1 MHFLQFLASSISL
14 FTVIGAASTPPTVTV
29 KNGTLQGRHNE
40 QWDQDFF
47 LGIPYAQPPLGDLR
61 FRWPQSIEEKWNG
74 TRDAMEYGYSC
85 YQYKSNFNLSED
97 CLTLNVVRP
106 SGYDNQSLPVLL
118 WIYGGGLYA
127 GSSADPQYNLSGI
140 VNTASESGQPFIGV
154 SINYRLGV
162 WGFLQNPAILN
173 EGSSNAGLLDQRM
186 AMMWVQENIAA
197 FGGNPKKV
205 TVWGESA
212 GAQSIGLHMHSFGGR
227 DDGLFSSAIL
237 ESGGPVGAS
246 LNPIPF
252 YTSAFENLTRTVGCY
267 DGGSGQ
273 YATAHTEALACLR
286 NLTSEQLFNSN
297 YTVVWNP
304 IVDGTF
310 LTAYPSQLAAA
321 GHFIRVPLLTG
332 ANTDEGISFSAHGL
346 DNSTAIFNNL
356 LYWRNYELSPPSI
369 RTLLDLYPPI
379 PAQGVPYG
387 NPSNATYPSLGA
399 QWRRDAAIGGDLVMI
414 AQRRK
419 TAREFV
425 AGGVDN
431 VFSYRFDTPL
441 WNDTPPIGATHFD
454 NVVFSFQNISGA
466 LGPLPEFEN
475 FRELSRGIGRAY
487 ASFVWEGQPNG
498 AQGVTGGVG
507 GGKGD
512 NVTGL
517 PFWPRYKLDSPT
529 NIVLNANGSWVE
541 ADTWREEGIAF
552 INSISRELLA

>member
-1 MHFLQFLASSISL
+1 MHLLQFLASSISL
-14 FTVIGAASTPPTVTV
+14 FTVVRAASTPPTVTV
-29 KNGTLQGRHNE
+29 KNGTLQGRYNE

-74 TRDAMEYGYSC
+74 TRDATEYGYSC

-97 CLTLNVVRP
+97 CLTLNVIRP
-106 SGYDNQSLPVLL
+106 SGYDNQSLPVLM

-140 VNTASESGQPFIGV
+140 VNTASKSGQPFIGV

-273 YATAHTEALACLR
+273 YATAHIEALACLR
-286 NLTSEQLFNSN
+286 NLTSEQLFHSN

-310 LTAYPSQLAAA
+310 LTAYPSQLAAT
-321 GHFIRVPLLTG
+321 GNFIRASPSRPTAWTTPPPSSTTSSTG
-332 ANTDEGISFSAHGL
+332 ATTSSRRPRSARSWP
-346 DNSTAIFNNL
+346 STPP
-356 LYWRNYELSPPSI
+356 SPPKALSRAGS
-369 RTLLDLYPPI
+369 RT
-379 PAQGVPYG
+379 
-387 NPSNATYPSLGA
+387 
-399 QWRRDAAIGGDLVMI
+399 
-414 AQRRK
+414 
-419 TAREFV
+419 F
-425 AGGVDN
+425 
-431 VFSYRFDTPL
+431 FSYRFDTPL
-441 WNDTPPIGATHFD
+441 WNNTTPPIGAKHFD

-466 LGPLPEFEN
+466 LGPLPEFESYG
-475 FRELSRGIGRAY
+475 ELSRGIGRAY
-487 ASFVWEGQPNG
+487 ASFVAEGQPNG
-498 AQGVTGGVG
+498 VVGNAAEG
-507 GGKGD
+507 GGG
-512 NVTGL
+512 NGERNATGL
-517 PFWPRYKLDSPT
+517 PLWPRYELDHPT
-529 NIVLNANGSWVE
+529 NLVLNANGSWVE
-541 ADTWREEGIAF
+541 PDTWREEGIAF

>member
-1 MHFLQFLASSISL
+1 
-14 FTVIGAASTPPTVTV
+14 
-29 KNGTLQGRHNE
+29 
-40 QWDQDFF
+40 
-47 LGIPYAQPPLGDLR
+47 
-61 FRWPQSIEEKWNG
+61 
-74 TRDAMEYGYSC
+74 
-85 YQYKSNFNLSED
+85 
-97 CLTLNVVRP
+97 
-106 SGYDNQSLPVLL
+106 
-118 WIYGGGLYA
+118 
-127 GSSADPQYNLSGI
+127 
-140 VNTASESGQPFIGV
+140 
-154 SINYRLGV
+154 
-162 WGFLQNPAILN
+162 
-173 EGSSNAGLLDQRM
+173 
-186 AMMWVQENIAA
+186 MMWVQENIAA

-267 DGGSGQ
+267 DGGIGQ

-369 RTLLDLYPPI
+369 RTLLDLYLPI
-379 PAQGVPYG
+379 PSQGVPYG

-441 WNDTPPIGATHFD
+441 WNDTPPIGAQHFD

-475 FRELSRGIGRAY
+475 YRMLSRGIGRAY

-498 AQGVTGGVG
+498 AQGVTGGIG

-512 NVTGL
+512 NLTGL
-517 PFWPRYKLDSPT
+517 PFWPRYELDRPT

>member
-1 MHFLQFLASSISL
+1 MHLLQFLASSISL
-14 FTVIGAASTPPTVTV
+14 FTVVRAASTPPTVTV

-106 SGYDNQSLPVLL
+106 SGYDNHSLPVLI

-173 EGSSNAGLLDQRM
+173 EGSSNAGLVDQRM

-197 FGGNPKKV
+197 FGGNAKKV

-286 NLTSEQLFNSN
+286 NLTSEQLFHSN

-310 LTAYPSQLAAA
+310 LTAYPSQLAAVGA
-321 GHFIRVPLLTG
+321 FIRVPLLIG
-332 ANTDEGISFSAHGL
+332 ANTDEGISFSTHGL
-346 DNSTAIFNNL
+346 DNSTAIFHNL

-369 RTLLDLYPPI
+369 RTLLALYPAI
-379 PAQGVPYG
+379 PSQGVPYG
-387 NPSNATYPSLGA
+387 DDSNSTLPALGA

-425 AGGVDN
+425 VGGVEN

-441 WNDTPPIGATHFD
+441 WNNTSPPIGAKHFD

-466 LGPLPEFEN
+466 LGPLPEFESY
-475 FRELSRGIGRAY
+475 RMLSRGIGRAY
-487 ASFVWEGQPNG
+487 ASFVAEGQPNG
-498 AQGVTGGVG
+498 VVGNAADGG
-507 GGKGD
+507 

-517 PFWPRYKLDSPT
+517 PFWPRYELAAPT
-529 NIVLNANGSWVE
+529 NLVLNANGSWVE
-541 ADTWREEGIAF
+541 EDTWREEGIAF